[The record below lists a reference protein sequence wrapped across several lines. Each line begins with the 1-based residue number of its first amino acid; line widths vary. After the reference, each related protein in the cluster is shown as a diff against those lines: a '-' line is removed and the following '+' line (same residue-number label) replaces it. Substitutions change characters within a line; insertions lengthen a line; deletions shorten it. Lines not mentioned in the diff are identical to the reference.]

1 MLKYTDAQIKEK
13 VENILNKEVKVTPI
27 GNHQLDRHLVYL
39 VTDRFNNSV
48 VFKLYYKKN
57 RRNREIAS
65 LNLLTESDVKS
76 PKIIAN
82 GKLKDGTEWLI
93 TEYIKGKVFDKVRK
107 EMDILDQLHIL
118 EEMGIELGKIH
129 SYKTFDFFGNWNRH
143 GKSIEN
149 IKNYR
154 KVFVRRCERTL
165 DNLLKQQLPDI
176 KLQRKAAKKLR
187 DSYHLIDNVSVSRLS
202 HNDFDG
208 RNVLV
213 KKADG
218 RWRLSG
224 VLDFEQCIPWD
235 KDQDIA
241 TLYHK
246 YFLESKSYKTAFYRG
261 YNKYFDD
268 KDTNNEKINFYLLY
282 CGLVICSWTYDVVNE
297 YYKEGIKLLKQ
308 LV

>member
-39 VTDRFNNSV
+39 VTDRFNHSV

-65 LNLLTESDVKS
+65 LNLLTKSDVRC
-76 PKIIAN
+76 PKIVAN

-93 TEYIKGKVFDKVRK
+93 TEYIKGQVFDKVRK
-107 EMDILDQLHIL
+107 DMDILDQLHIL
-118 EEMGIELGKIH
+118 KEMGNELGKIH
-129 SYKTFDFFGNWNRH
+129 SYKTFDFFGNWDRH

-149 IKNYR
+149 IKDYR
-154 KVFVRRCERTL
+154 KVFIRRCERTL

-176 KLQRKAAKKLR
+176 NLQRKAAKKLR
-187 DSYHLIDNVSVSRLS
+187 DNYHLIDNISVSRLS

-213 KKADG
+213 KKTDEK
-218 RWRLSG
+218 WKLSG

-246 YFLESKSYKTAFYRG
+246 YFLKSKEYKEAFYRG
-261 YNKYFDD
+261 YNKYFND
-268 KDTNNEKINFYLLY
+268 KDINKEKINFYLLY
-282 CGLVICSWTYDVVNE
+282 NGLVICSWTYDVVNE
-297 YYKEGIKLLKQ
+297 YYKEGIKLLKH